1 VLLHEAVDE
10 PAEAPPPVARTA
22 YRVIQEGLTN
32 ARKHAAG
39 QPVRVDLRGGPG
51 AGLAIEV
58 RNTMTPRP
66 AESSGGAGLVGLTER
81 VHLIGGRLDH
91 EAAGGE
97 FRLQASLPWPV

>member
-1 VLLHEAVDE
+1 VLLHDAVDE
-10 PAEAPPPVARTA
+10 PAEAPPSVARTA

-51 AGLAIEV
+51 AGLAIDV
-58 RNTMTPRP
+58 RNTLAPQPP
-66 AESSGGAGLVGLTER
+66 APSGGAGLVGLTER
-81 VHLIGGRLDH
+81 VHLVGGRLDH

-97 FRLQASLPWPV
+97 FRLHASIPWPA